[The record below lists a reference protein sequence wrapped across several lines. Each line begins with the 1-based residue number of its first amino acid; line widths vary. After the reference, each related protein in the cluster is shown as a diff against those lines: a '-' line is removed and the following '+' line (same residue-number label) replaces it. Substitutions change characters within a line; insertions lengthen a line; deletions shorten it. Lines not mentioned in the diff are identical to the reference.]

1 MPQNDANFGIGTLER
16 CASRAPRTVLIL
28 GISALLIFGTVPA
41 AAENLYRAQTIVTG
55 QSEANRILGFAACLE
70 DVLVKVSGALKLA
83 GDPRLE
89 SYKSRAKE
97 FVRAYDYHDQMSGTP
112 KHDEQGTRDRPYDLI
127 VDFDEDGINDL
138 LGALGLKP
146 WLPHR
151 PVLAVFVEMEQGAQ
165 KFVVTA
171 DAKRSDL
178 QREALLAAAA
188 KRGVPIVLP
197 DAAALTKA
205 GVDGSGLLSTPSSM
219 LASAMAGQGEEV
231 VLLGHL
237 LWSDQELGW
246 TTDWQMYFRGRPH
259 RWQMR
264 GVTFDEAF
272 RRGLGG
278 AAQILSENGDPA
290 T

>member
-1 MPQNDANFGIGTLER
+1 MPKNDANFGIGTAARTL
-16 CASRAPRTVLIL
+16 RAILIL
-28 GISALLIFGTVPA
+28 GISALLMFGTVPA
-41 AAENLYRAQTIVTG
+41 TAENLYRAQTIVTG
-55 QSEANRILGFAACLE
+55 QGEANRMLGFAACLE
-70 DVLVKVSGALKLA
+70 DVLIKASGALKLA

-89 SYKSRAKE
+89 SYKSRAKD

-127 VDFDEDGINDL
+127 VDFDEAGINEL

-146 WLPHR
+146 WLAHR
-151 PVLAVFVEMEQGAQ
+151 PMLAVFVEMEQGAQ
-165 KFVVTA
+165 KFIVTA

-205 GVDGSGLLSTPSSM
+205 GVDGSELLSTPSSM
-219 LASAMAGQGEEV
+219 LASATVGQGGEL

-237 LWSDQELGW
+237 LWSDEELGW
-246 TTDWQMYFRGRPH
+246 TAEWQMDFRGRSH

-264 GVTFDEAF
+264 GITFDEAF

-290 T
+290 S